1 VDLVALTHGR
11 MQGVRLMERDTK
23 TGQASVG
30 PAERRGDVAH
40 ARPTGPNRRAV
51 SGGLVLGALA
61 ATGAFGHRAAA
72 HVSPTAF
79 KTTRV
84 VVPAATIIPAE
95 GALLGAFVKHDP
107 SKNPGVSEP
116 ETLEAVSNKRLGID
130 HSFQHWGA
138 PFLDE
143 RLRDDVAKRRIPML
157 SWGAGPQ
164 ATLAATATGANDSQV
179 RLQAQALRAL
189 GDPVLLRFTWE
200 MDLPQRGYSPTTFK
214 DAWRRVRS
222 IFREEGA
229 DNVAFVFCPTWL
241 AYVTGQ
247 VSSYWPGDSYVDWV
261 GADGYARPTN
271 NHAPLTELFSAFY
284 DFGIR
289 HGHPMII
296 CEAGVYFD
304 SRGDGET
311 DWVLTGNPQTE
322 AAWRQLAHDPHFL
335 PRHERFVVVN
345 LALGS
350 TVDASSTL
358 ASNHV
363 LHAVDGNRAT
373 RWISGSSDP
382 RPVLTVDLGQ
392 ECDVHRV
399 SLSSGVGGSTAFRVR
414 AFVVEALLDSRWTTI
429 GEVAG
434 NTDSPVELRL
444 PTVPEG
450 IRHLRVVFTEP
461 SPTDA
466 TARVFEL
473 EVMGIRR

>member
-1 VDLVALTHGR
+1 
-11 MQGVRLMERDTK
+11 
-23 TGQASVG
+23 
-30 PAERRGDVAH
+30 
-40 ARPTGPNRRAV
+40 
-51 SGGLVLGALA
+51 
-61 ATGAFGHRAAA
+61 
-72 HVSPTAF
+72 
-79 KTTRV
+79 
-84 VVPAATIIPAE
+84 
-95 GALLGAFVKHDP
+95 
-107 SKNPGVSEP
+107 
-116 ETLEAVSNKRLGID
+116 
-130 HSFQHWGA
+130 
-138 PFLDE
+138 
-143 RLRDDVAKRRIPML
+143 ML

-271 NHAPLTELFSAFY
+271 THAPLTELFSAFY

-296 CEAGVYFD
+296 CEAGVNDTDGQVQANWLRQARVDLKLAFPLVRAFVYFD

-335 PRHERFVVVN
+335 PRPERFVVVN

-358 ASNHV
+358 ASNHA

-399 SLSSGVGGSTAFRVR
+399 SLSSGFGGSTAFRVR

-429 GEVAG
+429 GEVIG

-444 PTVPEG
+444 PTVPER